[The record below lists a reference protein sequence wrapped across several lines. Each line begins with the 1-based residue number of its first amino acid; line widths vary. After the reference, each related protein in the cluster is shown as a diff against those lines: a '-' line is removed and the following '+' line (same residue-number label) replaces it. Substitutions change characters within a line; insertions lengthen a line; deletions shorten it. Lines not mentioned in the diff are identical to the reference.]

1 MLERF
6 LYTMSRSSQM
16 GAVSPLS
23 EGAKEPTKNPGK
35 GTRIGKYKDE
45 RDRLDADTTSR
56 LR

>member
-23 EGAKEPTKNPGK
+23 EGAKEPTKNLGK